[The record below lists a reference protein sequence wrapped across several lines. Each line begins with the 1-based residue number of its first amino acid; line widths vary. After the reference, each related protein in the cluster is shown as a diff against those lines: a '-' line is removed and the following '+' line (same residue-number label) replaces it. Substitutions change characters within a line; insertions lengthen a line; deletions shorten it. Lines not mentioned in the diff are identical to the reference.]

1 MIFSAGFTFFLASL
15 LAHLPPTT
23 SNPLGIPPTPT
34 NMSLTASNLQCID
47 SPDWTTPSFLAGD
60 CYTALDKLQNRK
72 VLRYNSMVLEFYA
85 ANITP
90 SYPSRFSQATPQKYK
105 YKTCTLAI
113 VMLKDLPGG
122 AIPGTTLR
130 ETDLGTYVDIA
141 NAAKRIMKVCLSVVM
156 EKGRGRGGGG
166 GLGFVNP
173 TGYDIAGTYSRLPLS
188 RSSRATRRF

>member
-1 MIFSAGFTFFLASL
+1 
-15 LAHLPPTT
+15 
-23 SNPLGIPPTPT
+23 
-34 NMSLTASNLQCID
+34 
-47 SPDWTTPSFLAGD
+47 
-60 CYTALDKLQNRK
+60 
-72 VLRYNSMVLEFYA
+72 
-85 ANITP
+85 
-90 SYPSRFSQATPQKYK
+90 
-105 YKTCTLAI
+105 
-113 VMLKDLPGG
+113 MLKDLPGG